1 MADYGLEYKGAT
13 KKESKDGIKSYT
25 LTSDDPLWHLF
36 NDRNDQV
43 PNSSFNDGDRVK
55 DKELGL
61 GRISLSFAKYGSSRS
76 LKTVN
81 ADHRIRFM
89 PITKYGSSRSPTTA

>member
-43 PNSSFNDGDRVK
+43 PNSSLMMEIG
-55 DKELGL
+55 
-61 GRISLSFAKYGSSRS
+61 
-76 LKTVN
+76 
-81 ADHRIRFM
+81 
-89 PITKYGSSRSPTTA
+89 